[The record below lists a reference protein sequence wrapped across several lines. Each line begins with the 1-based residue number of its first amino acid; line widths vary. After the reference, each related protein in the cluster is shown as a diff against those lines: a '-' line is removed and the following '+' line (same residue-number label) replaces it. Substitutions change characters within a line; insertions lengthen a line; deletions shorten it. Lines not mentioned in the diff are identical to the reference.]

1 MLSYVFIM
9 AQYMIGWKHL
19 ANWEVP
25 PHFTPNTFITVLIPA
40 RNEAENIASCLN
52 SIFQQHYPK
61 SLFEVIVLDDY
72 STDSTAAIV
81 QSFHYP
87 NLKLLSLSNFL
98 QENETQSYKKKAIE
112 IGIANAKGKLIVTT
126 DADCIVPENWLPLI
140 ASFYEIK
147 KFKFIA
153 APVNFYNEKNTL
165 ERFQSL
171 DFMGMMGIAGGG
183 IQRRFMRMCNG
194 ANLAYEK
201 QVFYEVNGFEG
212 INHLA
217 SGDDMLLMQKVAA
230 KYPESIG
237 YLKNSA
243 ATVLTLA
250 KPDWQSFLNQRIRW
264 STKSS
269 SYREQLVTLILA
281 LVFFFCVNLILGL
294 LLLPFLGWKGI
305 YLLLSGLILKAIM
318 DFIFLRQMSYFF
330 NRTDLLRSFI
340 PSFFLHI
347 FYIAVV
353 GFLAATVKKY
363 EWKGRKVQ

>member
-1 MLSYVFIM
+1 M
-9 AQYMIGWKHL
+9 AQYIIGWKHL
-19 ANWEVP
+19 PTWEVP
-25 PHFTPNTFITVLIPA
+25 LHFTPHTFITVLIPA
-40 RNEAENIASCLN
+40 RNEAENITSCLN
-52 SIFQQHYPK
+52 SIFEQHYPK

-72 STDSTAAIV
+72 STDSTAHIV
-81 QSFHYP
+81 QSFQYP
-87 NLKLLSLSNFL
+87 NLKVLSLSDFL
-98 QENETQSYKKKAIE
+98 KENETQSYKKKAIE
-112 IGIANAKGKLIVTT
+112 IGIAHAKGSLIVTT
-126 DADCIVPENWLPLI
+126 DADCVVPENWLALI
-140 ASFYEIK
+140 ASFYELK

-230 KYPESIG
+230 QYPQSIG

-243 ATVLTLA
+243 ATVLTHA
-250 KPDWQSFLNQRIRW
+250 KPDWRSFLNQRIRW

-269 SYREQLVTLILA
+269 SYRERLVTLILA
-281 LVFFFCVNLILGL
+281 LVFFFCVNLVISL
-294 LLLPFLGWKGI
+294 LLLPFTQLQGF
-305 YLLLSGLILKAIM
+305 YLLMLGLMTKAVM
-318 DFIFLRQMSYFF
+318 DFIFLYQMSHFF
-330 NRTDLLRSFI
+330 NRTQLMRYFV

-347 FYIAVV
+347 IYISVV
-353 GFLAATVKKY
+353 GFLATTTKKY
-363 EWKGRKVQ
+363 EWKGRTVQ